1 MLRRILSGT
10 AVTAQATAA
19 AARSGILGPSRP
31 DKVARMG
38 LEVTRRGPF
47 GAAATIAAIR
57 WGDRPALEDEL
68 GTLTYV
74 DIDRRSN
81 ALANAWLAEGMK
93 PGDTIAILCRNHRGF
108 ADATYAAAKAGFR
121 AVYMNTEFAG
131 PQIEDVCKR
140 EGVAAL
146 VFDEEYHER
155 APDWAERHY
164 RAWTDSGDA
173 GGAQAT
179 LEDLIAA
186 SPSTP
191 VDAGSVR
198 PTVVMLTSG
207 TTGTPKGAP
216 RSEVGTINSL
226 GALLER
232 VPFRTGEVTYIAP
245 PFFHALGFAN
255 LSIALSF
262 GSKIVCH
269 RRFDAEEFLR
279 GISQHRATTAVVVPA
294 MLQRTLA
301 LGSERL
307 SEFDT
312 SSLRIIFCG
321 GSQLPGVTAT
331 ATLEAFGDVLYVL
344 YGSTEVSYASITVPR
359 DHREA
364 PTTVGK
370 PTLGT
375 SVRLLD
381 DEGKEVP
388 RGKTGRIFVSNGMEF
403 EGYTDGQTKE
413 VVAGLMSSGDVGHF
427 DEAGRLF
434 IDGRDDDMIVSG
446 GENVFPQEV
455 EELLLAHPALADAAV
470 IGVDDEDFGQRLAA
484 YVVVAG
490 AEAPSADEIKTYVR
504 GNLARY
510 KVPRDIHFIGELPR
524 NATGKVLKRKL
535 REASSAERP

>member
-1 MLRRILSGT
+1 
-10 AVTAQATAA
+10 
-19 AARSGILGPSRP
+19 
-31 DKVARMG
+31 MG
-38 LEVTRRGPF
+38 AELARRGPF
-47 GAAATIAAIR
+47 GAACTVAAIR
-57 WGDRPALEDEL
+57 WGERPALVDEI
-68 GTLTYV
+68 GMLTYAE
-74 DIDRRSN
+74 IDRRSN
-81 ALANAWLAEGMK
+81 ALANAWLADGLE

-108 ADATYAAAKAGFR
+108 ADATYAAAKAGLR
-121 AVYMNTEFAG
+121 AVFMNTEFAG
-131 PQIEDVCKR
+131 PQIEDVCRR

-146 VFDEEYHER
+146 VFDEEYGDR
-155 APDWAERHY
+155 APAWAERHY
-164 RAWTDSGDA
+164 RGWTDSGGA
-173 GGAQAT
+173 GDAQAT
-179 LEDLIAA
+179 LEELIAA
-186 SPSTP
+186 SPESP
-191 VDAGSVR
+191 VDAGGAR

-216 RSEVGTINSL
+216 RSEVGSINSL

-232 VPFRTGEVTYIAP
+232 VPFRTGEVTCIAP

-262 GSKIVCH
+262 GSKIVCR
-269 RRFDAEEFLR
+269 RRFDAEGFLR
-279 GISQHRATTAVVVPA
+279 DIEEHRATTAVVVPA

-301 LGSERL
+301 LPRERIA
-307 SEFDT
+307 SFDT

-331 ATLEAFGDVLYVL
+331 ETLETFGDVLYVL

-375 SVRLLD
+375 HVRLLD
-381 DEGKEVP
+381 DEGREVP
-388 RGKTGRIFVSNGMEF
+388 RGQTGRIFVSNGMEF

-427 DEAGRLF
+427 DGQGRLF

-455 EELLLAHPALADAAV
+455 EELLLAHPGLADAAV
-470 IGVDDEDFGQRLAA
+470 IGVDEEDFGQRLAA
-484 YVVVAG
+484 YVVASG
-490 AEAPSADEIKTYVR
+490 DAPGADEVKDYVR
-504 GNLARY
+504 SNLARY
-510 KVPRDIHFIGELPR
+510 KVPRDVHFIDELPR
-524 NATGKVLKRKL
+524 NATGKVLKREL
-535 REASSAERP
+535 RSVSGT